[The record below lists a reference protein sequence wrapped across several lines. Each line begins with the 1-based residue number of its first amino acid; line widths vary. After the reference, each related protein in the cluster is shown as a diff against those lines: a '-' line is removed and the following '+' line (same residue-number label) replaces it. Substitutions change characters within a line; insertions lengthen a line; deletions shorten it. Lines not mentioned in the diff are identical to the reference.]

1 MSVKIVIVDCREGNV
16 NSVQKMMAMIDPG
29 TVVASSPA
37 DIAAADKLILPGIG
51 HFQKAMEALNKYRL
65 LEPLHE
71 AVLIRKK
78 PILGICLGMHIMA
91 RTSEEGNSVGLGWM
105 EGEVVRFKSI
115 PSSLKIPHMGWNT
128 IEWTKHSRL
137 MQDIPSGTEFY
148 FAHSYHWKTA
158 QQTEVLSET
167 EYGLRFPSAVEKEN
181 IFGVQFHPE
190 KSHDAG
196 LQLLRNFAAL

>member
-37 DIAAADKLILPGIG
+37 DIAAADKIILPGIG

-71 AVLIRKK
+71 AVRIRKK
-78 PILGICLGMHIMA
+78 PILGICLGMQIMA
-91 RTSEEGNSVGLGWM
+91 RSSEEGNSVGLGWM
-105 EGEVVRFKSI
+105 EGEVVRFKTV

-128 IEWTKHSRL
+128 IELTKQSRL

-148 FAHSYHWKTA
+148 FAHSYHWKTG
-158 QQTEVLSET
+158 QPTEVLSET
-167 EYGLRFPSAVEKEN
+167 EYGVRFPSAVEKEN
-181 IFGVQFHPE
+181 IYGVQFHPE